1 MSRPQA
7 IVGALI
13 GVAMV
18 TTLVIGGRATP
29 RAIDAVFSL
38 VTNPLKTIMGN

>member
-1 MSRPQA
+1 MRLQTA
-7 IVGALI
+7 VAAVI

-18 TTLVIGGRATP
+18 TTLVLDGRATP

-38 VTNPLKTIMGN
+38 ITNPLKTIMGR